1 MSGVFAITSD
11 TLAREIKKSLPFTQ
25 IKSQKSHILSLQIL
39 NTVFRFMLYKTNAKS
54 LLVIIAT
61 ISWALLLANIL
72 LAAESARQPGAV
84 QFALPYINNLFIVV
98 FIVSVFLYQRINADS
113 LRGVDFIGHL
123 WNLFSKAGVAAYA
136 SLALYF
142 GYNLTIS
149 YTNIQSPLLLHIVYH
164 IVFGLLVLF
173 LAKAFYVWRQL
184 LLYHKNKFL
193 LIAWN
198 WFELLLGGTLLITIF
213 KFDYTA
219 FIFLPLLTLL
229 VFYIF
234 FLCTNLKWV
243 AYLTF
248 SNKSRSLVLLGAILI
263 SCYIFVRLFSE
274 FQKTDQ
280 LIINYA
286 DVGFLLLAMLF
297 VGLYTMAAFLV
308 SLFSLPTS
316 SVFEQKSEDL
326 INFQR
331 LSQSIQQGQSE
342 PQVYDMLFQSTIK
355 ASDANAGWFEV
366 VRNVSDLQVTHMLNI
381 TENSIERIRH
391 LLLAYDI
398 KNIDYINNNLDRNP
412 GFRDLTLP
420 WKSLIILPIKSKQH
434 LFGVLYLMKDIEQGF
449 DRETVNVLRTFT
461 SQTILTIEN
470 LRLVAESL
478 QTERYKEELK
488 IATQVQESL
497 IPKKFP
503 ADSWFEISTHSL
515 AAKEVGGDFYDFLQL
530 SESRIAIIIGDVSG
544 KGISAAFHMAQMKGI
559 FHGLM
564 QQDMPPSEFM
574 KQTNSALSRCLE
586 RTSFITSSLYII
598 DYSMQG
604 FVFARAGHCHTLYY
618 NAMMDDVFYF
628 QTEGL
633 GLGIIRDQSY
643 SKHIREMYYDYNP
656 GDVMVIYTDGIVEAR
671 SPNNEE
677 YGEDRLLYMLKQTYH
692 LEADDIKS
700 AIINDLIDFTGPDN
714 LYDDQTLLVIKFKPR
729 ETNE

>member
-1 MSGVFAITSD
+1 MS
-11 TLAREIKKSLPFTQ
+11 Q
-25 IKSQKSHILSLQIL
+25 QIL
-39 NTVFRFMLYKTNAKS
+39 NTVFRSMLYKTNAKS
-54 LLVIIAT
+54 LLVTIAT

-84 QFALPYINNLFIVV
+84 KFALPYINNLFIVV
-98 FIVSVFLYQRINADS
+98 FIVSTFLYHRVNADS
-113 LRGVDFIGHL
+113 LRGIDFIGHL
-123 WNLFSKAGVAAYA
+123 WNLFSKAGVAAYL
-136 SLALYF
+136 SLALYI
-142 GYNLTIS
+142 GYNLITS
-149 YTNIQSPLLLHIVYH
+149 YANIQSPLLLHIVYH
-164 IVFGLLVLF
+164 VVFGLLVMF

-193 LIAWN
+193 QIAWN
-198 WFELLLGGTLLITIF
+198 WFELLIGGTLLITVF
-213 KFDYTA
+213 NFNYTSY
-219 FIFLPLLTLL
+219 IFLPLLALL
-229 VFYIF
+229 VFYIL

-243 AYLTF
+243 AYLSF
-248 SNKSRSLVLLGAILI
+248 NNKSRSLVLLGAILL
-263 SCYIFVRLFSE
+263 SCYIFFHFFYHTPEKELLVIDY
-274 FQKTDQ
+274 TN
-280 LIINYA
+280 I
-286 DVGFLLLAMLF
+286 GFLLLAMLF
-297 VGLYTMAAFLV
+297 VGMYTLAAFLV

-355 ASDANAGWFEV
+355 ASDANAGWFEL
-366 VRNVSDLQVTHMLNI
+366 VRNGEPQVTHMLNI
-381 TENSIERIRH
+381 TEDNIERIRY

-398 KNIDYINNNLDRNP
+398 KYIDYINNNLDRNA
-412 GFRDLTLP
+412 GFRDLALP

-470 LRLVAESL
+470 LRLISESL

-503 ADSWFEISTHSL
+503 ADSWFEISSHAV

-564 QQDMPPSEFM
+564 QQDMAPSEFM
-574 KQTNSALSRCLE
+574 RQANSALSRCLE
-586 RTSFITSSLYII
+586 KTSFITSSLYII
-598 DYSMQG
+598 DYSMKG
-604 FVFARAGHCHTLYY
+604 FKFARAGHCHTLYY
-618 NAMMDDVFYF
+618 NAMMDEVFYF

-633 GLGIIRDQSY
+633 GLGIIRDQNY
-643 SKHIREMYYDYNP
+643 SKHIKEMYYDYNP

-671 SPNNEE
+671 SIENEE

-692 LEADDIKS
+692 LEADDIKF
-700 AIINDLIDFTGPDN
+700 AIINDLTEFTGPDN
-714 LYDDQTLLVIKFKPR
+714 LYDDQTLLVIKFKPT
-729 ETNE
+729 ELNE